1 MVKQVLDK
9 ALKIDLNSV
18 PALINMGNYYVKR
31 GQTQE
36 AYEWFERAARVDPY
50 NYIPQFSL
58 GMQKL
63 KLGRVRDGLK
73 HITESVNL
81 KPDFVQGYQ
90 TLATV
95 YTQFGKTDTAH
106 MYVVLKDLFSPL

>member
-1 MVKQVLDK
+1 
-9 ALKIDLNSV
+9 
-18 PALINMGNYYVKR
+18 MGNYYVKQ

-36 AYEWFERAARVDPY
+36 AQAWFERAARADPY

-58 GMQKL
+58 GTQKL
-63 KLGRVRDGLK
+63 KLGQVRDGLK
-73 HITESVNL
+73 HITESVRL

-95 YTQFGKTDTAH
+95 YTQFDKADAAH
-106 MYVVLKDLFSPL
+106 TYIVLKDLFSP